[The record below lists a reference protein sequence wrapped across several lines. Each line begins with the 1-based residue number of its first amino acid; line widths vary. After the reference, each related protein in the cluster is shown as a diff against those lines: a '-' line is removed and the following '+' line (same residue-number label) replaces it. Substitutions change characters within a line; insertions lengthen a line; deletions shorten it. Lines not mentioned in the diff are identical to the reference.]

1 MIPTWSHPP
10 GVIKSCGF
18 GTFVRILVF
27 KHFAAIQVTTRV
39 AGWAAVFRGKRK
51 KQRGNPGHSAH
62 VAQTKMLSPCEP
74 VFRLDDVNDVRW
86 SPTGD
91 AIASASD
98 DSTIRLFD
106 LRADAELGC
115 YQRKPVMFSCNS
127 IDFSVGDQFNDLSPT
142 ERVSV

>member
-1 MIPTWSHPP
+1 
-10 GVIKSCGF
+10 
-18 GTFVRILVF
+18 
-27 KHFAAIQVTTRV
+27 
-39 AGWAAVFRGKRK
+39 
-51 KQRGNPGHSAH
+51 
-62 VAQTKMLSPCEP
+62 
-74 VFRLDDVNDVRW
+74 VNDVRW

-127 IDFSVGDQFNDLSPT
+127 IDFSVSYTKKKRSASVLFSDLWEINFRRIQRLLDSLVGFNARNQGGL
-142 ERVSV
+142 RVRSREPRDSSAPLPRRNFFRHCQLG

>member
-1 MIPTWSHPP
+1 M
-10 GVIKSCGF
+10 
-18 GTFVRILVF
+18 F

>member
-1 MIPTWSHPP
+1 
-10 GVIKSCGF
+10 
-18 GTFVRILVF
+18 
-27 KHFAAIQVTTRV
+27 
-39 AGWAAVFRGKRK
+39 
-51 KQRGNPGHSAH
+51 
-62 VAQTKMLSPCEP
+62 
-74 VFRLDDVNDVRW
+74 VNDVRW

-127 IDFSVGDQFNDLSPT
+127 IDFSVSQNLSFFDAVFYAGREFCAKVVPEIIFVQKT
-142 ERVSV
+142 SLISF